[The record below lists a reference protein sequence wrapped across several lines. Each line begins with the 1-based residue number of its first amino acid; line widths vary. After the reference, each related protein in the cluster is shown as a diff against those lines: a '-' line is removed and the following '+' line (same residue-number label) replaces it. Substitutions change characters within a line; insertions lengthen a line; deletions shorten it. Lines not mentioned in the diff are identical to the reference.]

1 MLLLTGVWRAI
12 AKKYKVGE
20 EVRRSQFAG
29 GYKVGRVVAVN
40 KDDSYDLNYG
50 EGVKQEDRLEE
61 RVIVEDLRPMKVK
74 KAGKIT
80 IVSVDSPAR
89 VSVDSPAR
97 VSVGRQDYYFAD
109 RQGRHPQVQ
118 VGRDVGARW

>member
-89 VSVDSPAR
+89 VSV
-97 VSVGRQDYYFAD
+97 GRQDYYFAD